1 MMKSLMAAAM
11 LLPGAAGMPAA
22 AQNSEQDAGPVGP
35 ASQFAML
42 AELQGE
48 WTVDQTEQLR
58 IVFEVTAGG
67 TTVMERW
74 MVGERTHSLT
84 LYHLDGARLVATHY
98 CPQGNQPRLE
108 AQADGE
114 GGIDFGFASAT
125 DLDSSESYQHDLH
138 IAPQADGSVV
148 RSEVYFGPD
157 GPGDPSA
164 LILRRAG

>member
-1 MMKSLMAAAM
+1 MKSPIAAGVLLFSAM
-11 LLPGAAGMPAA
+11 GMPAV
-22 AQNSEQDAGPVGP
+22 AQNSEQDAGLVGP

-67 TTVMERW
+67 STVMEQW
-74 MVGERTHSLT
+74 MVGDRTHSLT
-84 LYHLDGARLVATHY
+84 LYHQDGPSLVATHY
-98 CPQGNQPRLE
+98 CPQGNQPRLV
-108 AQADGE
+108 AQDDGE
-114 GGIDFGFASAT
+114 GGIAFSFAGAT

-138 IAPQADGSVV
+138 IAPQADGSMV

-157 GPGDPSA
+157 GPGDPSS
-164 LILRRAG
+164 LTLRRAG